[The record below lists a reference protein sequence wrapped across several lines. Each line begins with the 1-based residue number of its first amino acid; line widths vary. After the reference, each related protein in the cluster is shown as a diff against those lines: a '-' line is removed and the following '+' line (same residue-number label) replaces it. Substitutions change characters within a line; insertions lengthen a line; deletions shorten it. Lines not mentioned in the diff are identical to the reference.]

1 MDLIIKCQGYT
12 AEKQAQLASTGL
24 CGYALDWWYQTANT
38 RRQYGE
44 QQISSWYEMKAVMKK
59 RFVAKRYGQTDLE
72 RKHSQSGSAKGHIR
86 TPKDEPK
93 TYYGGEAP
101 RKLQLHQAYLE
112 ELQNPQLKQDL
123 RNMIDQSLTDVM
135 EKPQQT
141 SAPRPASRDYE
152 LCCYQKEPVEKKEE
166 TAEKQGVREQAFESE
181 PTTLCEADNLDN
193 HLKQED
199 RTSVI
204 CGHVP
209 GQNQSEEG
217 VLNGSPKAHELAV
230 TTVVK
235 GGDIIE
241 SFSCDLLTTPPE
253 WINIRLV
260 EYLRDVKGLQQVVF
274 EPGGSFSVSIRSN
287 NNLVQKTVSYKLEL
301 QGFFT
306 PEKQDLRS
314 NLFEGREDG
323 VILSICSKNRGETGG
338 NTPLISPIT
347 DQNQLRSTKQKL
359 VVVKKMPKLE
369 NEYGD
374 HYTRPP
380 DPMQH
385 ENQVI
390 MSIGQGVLREII
402 DILLGIH
409 KELVRPPDQ
418 SARFLLVFRD
428 LMLSFYPGEHRTHA
442 ETAMVEACLWSKW
455 REAFAAAAG
464 YELNGKESFVCYILR
479 HVRSLEM
486 IEQGSKSLLKHGKG
500 LQSWVFDPGDD
511 HVSIILQ
518 VSDLRTNP
526 FEGREDGVT
535 LISSILKNMKSRKE
549 EAMKWIMARP
559 DELYGKLKGLIH
571 EVLDREKAMGLD
583 VAFIKHGLTL
593 DNHGRPVITLID
605 KEMDRMKL
613 VRQEMEWEI
622 QSDREMDWSNR
633 HMRELSW
640 KWKIEN
646 QSRKWNMMRTF
657 IIRMSIRSSL
667 VGPGTRWI
675 EPKKELFE
683 KGLYRP
689 EKWKD
694 KPAWF
699 MIGPI

>member
-1 MDLIIKCQGYT
+1 MKWIMARPDELYGKLKGLIHEVLDREKAMGLDVAFIKHGLTLDNHGRPVIALIDKEMDRMKLVRQEMEWEIQSDREMDWSNRHMRELSWKWKIENQSRKWNMMRTFIIRMSIRSSLVGPGTRWIEPKKELF
-12 AEKQAQLASTGL
+12 EKGL
-24 CGYALDWWYQTANT
+24 YRPEKWKDKPAW
-38 RRQYGE
+38 
-44 QQISSWYEMKAVMKK
+44 
-59 RFVAKRYGQTDLE
+59 
-72 RKHSQSGSAKGHIR
+72 

-123 RNMIDQSLTDVM
+123 RNMIDQSPTAVM

-274 EPGGSFSVSIRSN
+274 EPGGSFS
-287 NNLVQKTVSYKLEL
+287 
-301 QGFFT
+301 
-306 PEKQDLRS
+306 
-314 NLFEGREDG
+314 
-323 VILSICSKNRGETGG
+323 
-338 NTPLISPIT
+338 
-347 DQNQLRSTKQKL
+347 NQLRSTKQKL

-479 HVRSLEM
+479 H
-486 IEQGSKSLLKHGKG
+486 
-500 LQSWVFDPGDD
+500 
-511 HVSIILQ
+511 
-518 VSDLRTNP
+518 
-526 FEGREDGVT
+526 
-535 LISSILKNMKSRKE
+535 
-549 EAMKWIMARP
+549 
-559 DELYGKLKGLIH
+559 
-571 EVLDREKAMGLD
+571 
-583 VAFIKHGLTL
+583 HGLTL

-657 IIRMSIRSSL
+657 IIRMSIRSSF

>member
-1 MDLIIKCQGYT
+1 MKSRKEEAMKWIMARPDELYGKLKGLIHEVLYREKAMGLDVAFIKHGLTLDNHGRPVITLIDKEMDRMKLVRQEMEWEIQSDREMDWSNRHMRELSWKWKIENQSRKWNMMRTFIIRMSIRSSLVGPGTRWIEPKKELF
-12 AEKQAQLASTGL
+12 EKGL
-24 CGYALDWWYQTANT
+24 YRPEKWKDKPACSQVKSIAIFYHLPTPP
-38 RRQYGE
+38 
-44 QQISSWYEMKAVMKK
+44 SSDPG
-59 RFVAKRYGQTDLE
+59 RDS
-72 RKHSQSGSAKGHIR
+72 HSRAAPSAKGHIR

-274 EPGGSFSVSIRSN
+274 EPGGSFS
-287 NNLVQKTVSYKLEL
+287 
-301 QGFFT
+301 
-306 PEKQDLRS
+306 
-314 NLFEGREDG
+314 
-323 VILSICSKNRGETGG
+323 
-338 NTPLISPIT
+338 
-347 DQNQLRSTKQKL
+347 NQLRSTKQKL

-479 HVRSLEM
+479 H
-486 IEQGSKSLLKHGKG
+486 
-500 LQSWVFDPGDD
+500 D
-511 HVSIILQ
+511 
-518 VSDLRTNP
+518 
-526 FEGREDGVT
+526 
-535 LISSILKNMKSRKE
+535 RK
-549 EAMKWIMARP
+549 W
-559 DELYGKLKGLIH
+559 
-571 EVLDREKAMGLD
+571 
-583 VAFIKHGLTL
+583 
-593 DNHGRPVITLID
+593 
-605 KEMDRMKL
+605 KL

>member
-1 MDLIIKCQGYT
+1 MYSFERKRNHEEKAECKATRELQRRKKQILIPPFYGDYDPDTYLEWEKNMDLIIRCQGYT

-72 RKHSQSGSAKGHIR
+72 RMHSQSGSAKGHVR

-101 RKLQLHQAYLE
+101 RKLQLHQAYIE

-123 RNMIDQSLTDVM
+123 RNMIDQSLTAVM
-135 EKPQQT
+135 KKTQQT

-152 LCCYQKEPVEKKEE
+152 LSCYQKEPVEKKEE

-193 HLKQED
+193 HLKLEEEAQVAE
-199 RTSVI
+199 TE

-209 GQNQSEEG
+209 DQRKQEEKVPG
-217 VLNGSPKAHELAV
+217 GSSNALELVLS
-230 TTVVK
+230 TVEQ
-235 GGDIIE
+235 GE
-241 SFSCDLLTTPPE
+241 SFQSLSSGLLTWYTLDFQTS
-253 WINIRLV
+253 LV

-274 EPGGSFSVSIRSN
+274 EPGGSFSLSIRSN
-287 NNLVQKTVSYKLEL
+287 NNLVQKTVSYKLDQ

-306 PEKQDLRS
+306 PGKQYLRS

-359 VVVKKMPKLE
+359 AVVKKMPKLE

-402 DILLGIH
+402 DILLGSH

-535 LISSILKNMKSRKE
+535 LISSILKNLKSRKE
-549 EAMKWIMARP
+549 GARKWIMERP

-571 EVLDREKAMGLD
+571 EVLDREKAIGLD

-593 DNHGRPVITLID
+593 DNHGRPVTTLID
-605 KEMDRMKL
+605 KEMDRMEL
-613 VRQEMEWEI
+613 VR
-622 QSDREMDWSNR
+622 
-633 HMRELSW
+633 
-640 KWKIEN
+640 
-646 QSRKWNMMRTF
+646 
-657 IIRMSIRSSL
+657 
-667 VGPGTRWI
+667 
-675 EPKKELFE
+675 
-683 KGLYRP
+683 
-689 EKWKD
+689 
-694 KPAWF
+694 
-699 MIGPI
+699 

>member
-1 MDLIIKCQGYT
+1 MTCFLSLQVT
-12 AEKQAQLASTGL
+12 LRL
-24 CGYALDWWYQTANT
+24 
-38 RRQYGE
+38 
-44 QQISSWYEMKAVMKK
+44 
-59 RFVAKRYGQTDLE
+59 YGQPC
-72 RKHSQSGSAKGHIR
+72 SPSS
-86 TPKDEPK
+86 
-93 TYYGGEAP
+93 
-101 RKLQLHQAYLE
+101 YL
-112 ELQNPQLKQDL
+112 LALFF
-123 RNMIDQSLTDVM
+123 MST
-135 EKPQQT
+135 
-141 SAPRPASRDYE
+141 
-152 LCCYQKEPVEKKEE
+152 EE

-274 EPGGSFSVSIRSN
+274 EPGGSFS
-287 NNLVQKTVSYKLEL
+287 
-301 QGFFT
+301 
-306 PEKQDLRS
+306 
-314 NLFEGREDG
+314 
-323 VILSICSKNRGETGG
+323 
-338 NTPLISPIT
+338 
-347 DQNQLRSTKQKL
+347 NQLRSTKQKL

-479 HVRSLEM
+479 H
-486 IEQGSKSLLKHGKG
+486 
-500 LQSWVFDPGDD
+500 
-511 HVSIILQ
+511 
-518 VSDLRTNP
+518 
-526 FEGREDGVT
+526 
-535 LISSILKNMKSRKE
+535 
-549 EAMKWIMARP
+549 
-559 DELYGKLKGLIH
+559 
-571 EVLDREKAMGLD
+571 
-583 VAFIKHGLTL
+583 HGLTL

>member
-1 MDLIIKCQGYT
+1 MSGYEQELT
-12 AEKQAQLASTGL
+12 IPFFYGKIDTEAYLDWEKKMEFLFGLQYYTEKKKVCLAVNGL
-24 CGYALDWWYQTANT
+24 CGSAFSWWQRVSQT
-38 RRQYGE
+38 RRFDKKP
-44 QQISSWYEMKAVMKK
+44 QIISWVEMKTLMKK
-59 RFVAKRYGQTDLE
+59 RFVSQWKLPKLKPEAATKLTTLDQPAYWSELTLKSTE
-72 RKHSQSGSAKGHIR
+72 RRFVVPVLSLKQ
-86 TPKDEPK
+86 E
-93 TYYGGEAP
+93 EE
-101 RKLQLHQAYLE
+101 KLQASILASPIKQIE
-112 ELQNPQLKQDL
+112 ESHK
-123 RNMIDQSLTDVM
+123 T
-135 EKPQQT
+135 
-141 SAPRPASRDYE
+141 E
-152 LCCYQKEPVEKKEE
+152 L
-166 TAEKQGVREQAFESE
+166 E
-181 PTTLCEADNLDN
+181 PTTLGLKLEEEA
-193 HLKQED
+193 E
-199 RTSVI
+199 VAEAE

-209 GQNQSEEG
+209 DQIKQEEKVPG
-217 VLNGSPKAHELAV
+217 GSSKALELVLPTVEQGDNFKSLACEL
-230 TTVVK
+230 
-235 GGDIIE
+235 
-241 SFSCDLLTTPPE
+241 L
-253 WINIRLV
+253 IRPLVCLQLSLV
-260 EYLRDVKGLQQVVF
+260 EHLRVVKGLQQVVF

-287 NNLVQKTVSYKLEL
+287 NNLVQKTVTYKLDL

-338 NTPLISPIT
+338 NTPLIRPIT

-359 VVVKKMPKLE
+359 AVVKKMPKLE

-402 DILLGIH
+402 DILLGSH

-455 REAFAAAAG
+455 RKSFAAAAG

-479 HVRSLEM
+479 HVRGLEM
-486 IEQGSKSLLKHGKG
+486 IEQGSKSSLKRGKG

-535 LISSILKNMKSRKE
+535 LISSILKNMKSRRE
-549 EAMKWIMARP
+549 GARKWILTRP

-593 DNHGRPVITLID
+593 NNHGRPVTTLID

-646 QSRKWNMMRTF
+646 QSRNWNMMRTF
-657 IIRMSIRSSL
+657 IIQMSIRSSL

-689 EKWKD
+689 KKWKD

>member
-1 MDLIIKCQGYT
+1 
-12 AEKQAQLASTGL
+12 
-24 CGYALDWWYQTANT
+24 
-38 RRQYGE
+38 
-44 QQISSWYEMKAVMKK
+44 
-59 RFVAKRYGQTDLE
+59 
-72 RKHSQSGSAKGHIR
+72 
-86 TPKDEPK
+86 
-93 TYYGGEAP
+93 
-101 RKLQLHQAYLE
+101 
-112 ELQNPQLKQDL
+112 
-123 RNMIDQSLTDVM
+123 MIDQSLTAVM
-135 EKPQQT
+135 KKTQQT

-152 LCCYQKEPVEKKEE
+152 LSCYQKEPVEKKEE

-193 HLKQED
+193 HLKLEEEAQVAE
-199 RTSVI
+199 TE

-209 GQNQSEEG
+209 DQRKQEEK
-217 VLNGSPKAHELAV
+217 V
-230 TTVVK
+230 
-235 GGDIIE
+235 
-241 SFSCDLLTTPPE
+241 
-253 WINIRLV
+253 
-260 EYLRDVKGLQQVVF
+260 
-274 EPGGSFSVSIRSN
+274 PGGSSN
-287 NNLVQKTVSYKLEL
+287 ALEL
-301 QGFFT
+301 
-306 PEKQDLRS
+306 
-314 NLFEGREDG
+314 
-323 VILSICSKNRGETGG
+323 VLST
-338 NTPLISPIT
+338 
-347 DQNQLRSTKQKL
+347 
-359 VVVKKMPKLE
+359 
-369 NEYGD
+369 
-374 HYTRPP
+374 
-380 DPMQH
+380 H

-402 DILLGIH
+402 DILLGSH

-418 SARFLLVFRD
+418 LARFLLVFRD

-442 ETAMVEACLWSKW
+442 ETSMVEACLWSKW
-455 REAFAAAAG
+455 R
-464 YELNGKESFVCYILR
+464 ESFVCYILR

-486 IEQGSKSLLKHGKG
+486 IEQGSKSLLKNGKG

-526 FEGREDGVT
+526 FEGREDGVI

-549 EAMKWIMARP
+549 GARKWIMERP

-571 EVLDREKAMGLD
+571 EVLDREKAMDLD

-593 DNHGRPVITLID
+593 DNHGRPVTTLID

-613 VRQEMEWEI
+613 VSQEMEWEI

-657 IIRMSIRSSL
+657 IIQMSIRSSL

-689 EKWKD
+689 KKWKN

>member
-1 MDLIIKCQGYT
+1 MKIPEIEPALAIPFQG
-12 AEKQAQLASTGL
+12 E
-24 CGYALDWWYQTANT
+24 
-38 RRQYGE
+38 
-44 QQISSWYEMKAVMKK
+44 
-59 RFVAKRYGQTDLE
+59 
-72 RKHSQSGSAKGHIR
+72 HSAIQ
-86 TPKDEPK
+86 
-93 TYYGGEAP
+93 
-101 RKLQLHQAYLE
+101 LQLE
-112 ELQNPQLKQDL
+112 E
-123 RNMIDQSLTDVM
+123 
-135 EKPQQT
+135 
-141 SAPRPASRDYE
+141 
-152 LCCYQKEPVEKKEE
+152 
-166 TAEKQGVREQAFESE
+166 
-181 PTTLCEADNLDN
+181 
-193 HLKQED
+193 
-199 RTSVI
+199 
-204 CGHVP
+204 HVP
-209 GQNQSEEG
+209 GALCGLIHDQNKVKEEE
-217 VLNGSPKAHELAV
+217 ELDEAL
-230 TTVVK
+230 VVHK
-235 GGDIIE
+235 ELLETLIEQGGFIR
-241 SFSCDLLTTPPE
+241 SFSCDLLIQPFVCVQF
-253 WINIRLV
+253 NLV
-260 EYLRDVKGLQQVVF
+260 EHLRFFKGLQHFVF

-287 NNLVQKTVSYKLEL
+287 NNLVQKTVTYKLDL

-359 VVVKKMPKLE
+359 VVCKKMPKLE

-402 DILLGIH
+402 DILLGSH

-455 REAFAAAAG
+455 RKSFAAAAC

-479 HVRSLEM
+479 HVRGLEM
-486 IEQGSKSLLKHGKG
+486 IEQGSKSSLKHGKG

-535 LISSILKNMKSRKE
+535 LISSILKNMKSRRE
-549 EAMKWIMARP
+549 GARKWILTRP

-593 DNHGRPVITLID
+593 NNHGRPVTTLID

-646 QSRKWNMMRTF
+646 QSRNWNMMRTF
-657 IIRMSIRSSL
+657 IIQMSIRSSL

-689 EKWKD
+689 KKWKD

>member
-1 MDLIIKCQGYT
+1 M
-12 AEKQAQLASTGL
+12 
-24 CGYALDWWYQTANT
+24 
-38 RRQYGE
+38 
-44 QQISSWYEMKAVMKK
+44 
-59 RFVAKRYGQTDLE
+59 
-72 RKHSQSGSAKGHIR
+72 
-86 TPKDEPK
+86 
-93 TYYGGEAP
+93 
-101 RKLQLHQAYLE
+101 
-112 ELQNPQLKQDL
+112 
-123 RNMIDQSLTDVM
+123 
-135 EKPQQT
+135 
-141 SAPRPASRDYE
+141 
-152 LCCYQKEPVEKKEE
+152 
-166 TAEKQGVREQAFESE
+166 
-181 PTTLCEADNLDN
+181 
-193 HLKQED
+193 
-199 RTSVI
+199 
-204 CGHVP
+204 
-209 GQNQSEEG
+209 
-217 VLNGSPKAHELAV
+217 
-230 TTVVK
+230 
-235 GGDIIE
+235 
-241 SFSCDLLTTPPE
+241 
-253 WINIRLV
+253 
-260 EYLRDVKGLQQVVF
+260 
-274 EPGGSFSVSIRSN
+274 
-287 NNLVQKTVSYKLEL
+287 
-301 QGFFT
+301 
-306 PEKQDLRS
+306 
-314 NLFEGREDG
+314 
-323 VILSICSKNRGETGG
+323 
-338 NTPLISPIT
+338 ISPIT

-359 VVVKKMPKLE
+359 AVVKKMPKLE

-402 DILLGIH
+402 DILLGSH

-455 REAFAAAAG
+455 RKSFAAAAG

-479 HVRSLEM
+479 HVRGLEM
-486 IEQGSKSLLKHGKG
+486 IEQGSKSSLKRGKG

-535 LISSILKNMKSRKE
+535 LISSILKNMKSRRE
-549 EAMKWIMARP
+549 GARKWILTRP

-593 DNHGRPVITLID
+593 NNHGRPVTTLID

-646 QSRKWNMMRTF
+646 QSRNWNMMRTF
-657 IIRMSIRSSL
+657 IIQMSIRSSL

-689 EKWKD
+689 KKWKD

>member
-1 MDLIIKCQGYT
+1 MQ
-12 AEKQAQLASTGL
+12 ST
-24 CGYALDWWYQTANT
+24 QFKEN
-38 RRQYGE
+38 
-44 QQISSWYEMKAVMKK
+44 
-59 RFVAKRYGQTDLE
+59 
-72 RKHSQSGSAKGHIR
+72 
-86 TPKDEPK
+86 
-93 TYYGGEAP
+93 
-101 RKLQLHQAYLE
+101 
-112 ELQNPQLKQDL
+112 L
-123 RNMIDQSLTDVM
+123 RNMIAESLTAVTKK
-135 EKPQQT
+135 KPQQRPV
-141 SAPRPASRDYE
+141 PRPASGDDE
-152 LCCYQKEPVEKKEE
+152 LSCYQKAPIEEKEKIAAKPAVKIPEIEPALAIPFQGEHSAIQLQLEE
-166 TAEKQGVREQAFESE
+166 
-181 PTTLCEADNLDN
+181 
-193 HLKQED
+193 
-199 RTSVI
+199 
-204 CGHVP
+204 HVP
-209 GQNQSEEG
+209 GALCGLIHDQNKVKEEE
-217 VLNGSPKAHELAV
+217 ELDEAL
-230 TTVVK
+230 VVHK
-235 GGDIIE
+235 ELLETLIEQGGFIR
-241 SFSCDLLTTPPE
+241 SFSCDLLIQPFVCVQF
-253 WINIRLV
+253 NLV
-260 EYLRDVKGLQQVVF
+260 EHLRFFKGLQHFVF

-287 NNLVQKTVSYKLEL
+287 NNLVQKTVSYKLDL

-314 NLFEGREDG
+314 NLFEGKEDD
-323 VILSICSKNRGETGG
+323 VILSICSKNRGEIGG

-347 DQNQLRSTKQKL
+347 NQNQLRSTKQKL
-359 VVVKKMPKLE
+359 AVVKKMPKLE

-402 DILLGIH
+402 DILLGSH

-455 REAFAAAAG
+455 RKSFAAAAG

-479 HVRSLEM
+479 HVRGLEM
-486 IEQGSKSLLKHGKG
+486 IEQGSKSSLKHGKG

-535 LISSILKNMKSRKE
+535 LISSILKNMKSRRE
-549 EAMKWIMARP
+549 GARKWILTRP

-593 DNHGRPVITLID
+593 NNHGRPVTTLID

-646 QSRKWNMMRTF
+646 QSRNWNMMRTF
-657 IIRMSIRSSL
+657 IIQMSIRSSL

-689 EKWKD
+689 EK
-694 KPAWF
+694 
-699 MIGPI
+699 

>member
-1 MDLIIKCQGYT
+1 MSGYEQELT
-12 AEKQAQLASTGL
+12 IPFFYGKIDTEAYLDWEKKMEFLFGLQYYTEKKKVCLAVNGL
-24 CGYALDWWYQTANT
+24 CGSAFSWWQRVSQT
-38 RRQYGE
+38 RRFDKKP
-44 QQISSWYEMKAVMKK
+44 QIISWVEMKTLMKK
-59 RFVAKRYGQTDLE
+59 RFVSQWKLPKLKPEAATKLTTLDQPAYWSELPLKPAE
-72 RKHSQSGSAKGHIR
+72 RRSVVPVLSLKQ
-86 TPKDEPK
+86 E
-93 TYYGGEAP
+93 EE
-101 RKLQLHQAYLE
+101 KLQASILASPIKQIE
-112 ELQNPQLKQDL
+112 ESHK
-123 RNMIDQSLTDVM
+123 T
-135 EKPQQT
+135 
-141 SAPRPASRDYE
+141 E
-152 LCCYQKEPVEKKEE
+152 L
-166 TAEKQGVREQAFESE
+166 E
-181 PTTLCEADNLDN
+181 PTTLGLKLEEEA
-193 HLKQED
+193 E
-199 RTSVI
+199 VAEAE

-209 GQNQSEEG
+209 DQIKQEEKVPG
-217 VLNGSPKAHELAV
+217 GSSKALELVLPTVEQGDNFKSLACEL
-230 TTVVK
+230 
-235 GGDIIE
+235 
-241 SFSCDLLTTPPE
+241 L
-253 WINIRLV
+253 IRPLVCLQLSLV
-260 EYLRDVKGLQQVVF
+260 EHLRVVKGLQQVVF

-287 NNLVQKTVSYKLEL
+287 NNLVQKTISYKLDL

-338 NTPLISPIT
+338 NTPLIRPIT

-359 VVVKKMPKLE
+359 AVVKKMPKLE

-402 DILLGIH
+402 DILLGSH

-455 REAFAAAAG
+455 RKSFAAAAG

-479 HVRSLEM
+479 HVRGLEM
-486 IEQGSKSLLKHGKG
+486 IEQGSKSSLKRGKG

-535 LISSILKNMKSRKE
+535 LISSILKNMKSRRE
-549 EAMKWIMARP
+549 GARKWILTRP

-593 DNHGRPVITLID
+593 NNHGRPVTTLID

-646 QSRKWNMMRTF
+646 QSRNWNMMRTF
-657 IIRMSIRSSL
+657 IIQMSIRSSL

-689 EKWKD
+689 KKWKD

>member
-1 MDLIIKCQGYT
+1 MARRMSLVANGKWRDFGKQSHGSVKAWKVILLHFGELPTTKEPLDKEGAVWIRFPQAREAGDRLVLGIIEVSGYVCCLFFCGWVYLRFSGGNMDMKHESSGVVKIQEENKWVWPRWVKTALGSCEIWSNQEGAKRKKGRLRRRSKAQIRRGRCWKRSILSGYQG
-12 AEKQAQLASTGL
+12 S
-24 CGYALDWWYQTANT
+24 
-38 RRQYGE
+38 YGTMKMGRE
-44 QQISSWYEMKAVMKK
+44 EAQQILMGECSYSAYMGESVESSGVMRK
-59 RFVAKRYGQTDLE
+59 LE
-72 RKHSQSGSAKGHIR
+72 TKGADER
-86 TPKDEPK
+86 VTKDEWD
-93 TYYGGEAP
+93 EFV
-101 RKLQLHQAYLE
+101 
-112 ELQNPQLKQDL
+112 N
-123 RNMIDQSLTDVM
+123 
-135 EKPQQT
+135 
-141 SAPRPASRDYE
+141 
-152 LCCYQKEPVEKKEE
+152 
-166 TAEKQGVREQAFESE
+166 
-181 PTTLCEADNLDN
+181 
-193 HLKQED
+193 
-199 RTSVI
+199 
-204 CGHVP
+204 
-209 GQNQSEEG
+209 
-217 VLNGSPKAHELAV
+217 
-230 TTVVK
+230 
-235 GGDIIE
+235 
-241 SFSCDLLTTPPE
+241 
-253 WINIRLV
+253 
-260 EYLRDVKGLQQVVF
+260 
-274 EPGGSFSVSIRSN
+274 
-287 NNLVQKTVSYKLEL
+287 
-301 QGFFT
+301 
-306 PEKQDLRS
+306 
-314 NLFEGREDG
+314 
-323 VILSICSKNRGETGG
+323 
-338 NTPLISPIT
+338 PIT